1 MNPANLPFDSETM
14 LQGLRAWVEC
24 ESPTWDARAVDR
36 MLDLAAREMAI
47 MGATIE
53 RIAGRQGF
61 AGCVRARFP
70 HPKQGEPGIL
80 IAGHLDTVHP
90 VGTLE
95 KLAWRREG
103 NKCYGPGIFDM
114 KGGNYLTLEAIRQ
127 LARAAFTTPLPITVL
142 FTPDEEVGTP
152 STRDIIEAEAA
163 RNKYVLV
170 PEPGRPN
177 NGVVT
182 GRYAI
187 ARFNLEAIGKP
198 SHAGATLSSGRSAI
212 REMARQIITIDG
224 MTTEDCTFSVGIVH
238 GGQWVN
244 CVATTCTGEA
254 LSMAKRQA
262 DLDRGVERMLALSG
276 SSNDVTFKVTRGV
289 TRPVWEPDAGTMALY
304 EHARGDSEEHGR
316 RAPAWQRRW
325 RLRRQFYGRH
335 GHPHPGWLGCSWRRR
350 SYAQRT
356 YRGRQP
362 RRAWPFDGGL
372 AGDADVSGC
381 AAGRWLVA
389 ADSTTPSASLR
400 AQATSNPCRCI
411 TQHGLLLLRSQ

>member
-1 MNPANLPFDSETM
+1 MFHFTNRLPILLVRLASIATQPKYPAQKPKRIPMNPANLPFDSETM
-14 LQGLRAWVEC
+14 LQGLRTWVEC
-24 ESPTWDARAVDR
+24 ESPTWDAAAVER
-36 MLDLAAREMAI
+36 MLDIAARDMAI
-47 MGATIE
+47 MGASIE

-61 AGCVRARFP
+61 GGCVRARFP

-90 VGTLE
+90 IGTLE
-95 KLAWRREG
+95 KLKWRREG

-114 KGGNYLTLEAIRQ
+114 KGGSYLSLEAIRQ

-170 PEPGRPN
+170 PEPGRAN

-212 REMARQIITIDG
+212 REMARQII
-224 MTTEDCTFSVGIVH
+224 
-238 GGQWVN
+238 
-244 CVATTCTGEA
+244 ATTCTGEA

-276 SSNDVTFKVTRGV
+276 TANDVTFKVTRGV

-304 EHARGDSEEHGR
+304 EKARALAKAMGAELPHASAAGGSDANFTGAMGIPTLDGLGVRGADPHTLNEHIEVDSLAERGR
-316 RAPAWQRRW
+316 LTAGLLAT
-325 RLRRQFYGRH
+325 LE
-335 GHPHPGWLGCSWRRR
+335 RRR
-350 SYAQRT
+350 
-356 YRGRQP
+356 
-362 RRAWPFDGGL
+362 
-372 AGDADVSGC
+372 
-381 AAGRWLVA
+381 
-389 ADSTTPSASLR
+389 
-400 AQATSNPCRCI
+400 
-411 TQHGLLLLRSQ
+411 

>member
-1 MNPANLPFDSETM
+1 MNPTRLPFDADAM

-24 ESPTWDARAVDR
+24 ESPTWDASAVNR

-53 RIAGRQGF
+53 RISGRQGF
-61 AGCVRARFP
+61 GGCIRARFP
-70 HPKQGEPGIL
+70 HPKMGQPGIL

-90 VGTLE
+90 VGTLA
-95 KLAWRREG
+95 KLPFRREG
-103 NKCYGPGIFDM
+103 NIAYGPGIFDM
-114 KGGNYLTLEAIRQ
+114 KGGNYLSLEAIRQ
-127 LARAAFTTPLPITVL
+127 LTRAAIATPLPITVL

-152 STRDIIEAEAA
+152 STRDLIEAEAA
-163 RNKYVLV
+163 RNTYVLV

-187 ARFNLEAIGKP
+187 ARFNLEAVGKP

-212 REMARQIITIDG
+212 REMAKQIVAIDG

-262 DLDRGVERMLALSG
+262 DLDRGVEKMLALSG
-276 SSNDVTFKVTRGV
+276 THNDISFKVTRGV

-304 EHARGDSEEHGR
+304 ETARGVARMLDIDLTHGSAGGGSDGNFTGAMGIPTLDGLGVVGADAHTLNEHIEIDSL
-316 RAPAWQRRW
+316 A
-325 RLRRQFYGRH
+325 
-335 GHPHPGWLGCSWRRR
+335 
-350 SYAQRT
+350 T
-356 YRGRQP
+356 RGRLM
-362 RRAWPFDGGL
+362 A
-372 AGDADVSGC
+372 
-381 AAGRWLVA
+381 
-389 ADSTTPSASLR
+389 
-400 AQATSNPCRCI
+400 
-411 TQHGLLLLRSQ
+411 GLLATLD

>member
-1 MNPANLPFDSETM
+1 MNPANLPFDSEAM
-14 LQGLRAWVEC
+14 LAGLRTWVEC
-24 ESPTWDARAVDR
+24 ESPTWDA
-36 MLDLAAREMAI
+36 AARDMAI
-47 MGATIE
+47 MGASIE

-80 IAGHLDTVHP
+80 IAGHFDTVHP

-103 NKCYGPGIFDM
+103 NKCFGPGIFDM
-114 KGGNYLTLEAIRQ
+114 KGGSYLTLEAIRQ

-187 ARFNLEAIGKP
+187 ARFNLEAVGKP
-198 SHAGATLSSGRSAI
+198 SHAGATLSSGSSAI
-212 REMARQIITIDG
+212 REMARQILAIDG
-224 MTTEDCTFSVGIVH
+224 MTSEDCTFSVGIVH

-244 CVATTCTGEA
+244 CVSSSCRGEA

-262 DLDRGVERMLALSG
+262 DLDSGVERMLALSG
-276 SSNDVTFKVTRGV
+276 THAGVAFTVTRGD
-289 TRPVWEPDAGTMALY
+289 TRPVWEPNAATLDLY
-304 EHARGDSEEHGR
+304 ERAREIARQIGFDITHGSAGGGSDANFTGAMGIATLDGLGLRGADAHTLNEHIEIDSLVE
-316 RAPAWQRRW
+316 RA
-325 RLRRQFYGRH
+325 RLMG
-335 GHPHPGWLGCSWRRR
+335 
-350 SYAQRT
+350 
-356 YRGRQP
+356 
-362 RRAWPFDGGL
+362 
-372 AGDADVSGC
+372 
-381 AAGRWLVA
+381 
-389 ADSTTPSASLR
+389 
-400 AQATSNPCRCI
+400 
-411 TQHGLLLLRSQ
+411 

>member
-1 MNPANLPFDSETM
+1 LHDENIPFEIESVPMNPANLPFDSETM
-14 LQGLRAWVEC
+14 LLGLRAWVDC
-24 ESPTWDARAVDR
+24 ESPTWDAPAVNR
-36 MLDLAAREMAI
+36 MLDLAVREMAI
-47 MGATIE
+47 MGASIE

-61 AGCVRARFP
+61 GGCVRAKFP

-90 VGTLE
+90 IGTIE
-95 KLAWRREG
+95 KLKWRREG
-103 NKCYGPGIFDM
+103 NKCFGPGIFDM
-114 KGGNYLTLEAIRQ
+114 KGGNYLALEAIRQ
-127 LARAAFTTPLPITVL
+127 LARASLNTPLPVTVL

-152 STRDIIEAEAA
+152 SARDLIEAEAR

-187 ARFNLEAIGKP
+187 ARFNLEATGRP

-212 REMARQIITIDG
+212 REMARQILVIDS
-224 MTTEDCTFSVGIVH
+224 MTSDNCTFSVGIVH

-262 DLDRGVERMLALSG
+262 DLDRGVEQMLALSG
-276 SSNDVTFKVTRGV
+276 TSNDVTFKVTRGV

-304 EHARGDSEEHGR
+304 KKARSVAAAMGFDLPHGSAGGGSDANFTGAMGIPTLDGLGVRGADAHTLNEHIEVDSLAE
-316 RAPAWQRRW
+316 
-325 RLRRQFYGRH
+325 
-335 GHPHPGWLGCSWRRR
+335 
-350 SYAQRT
+350 
-356 YRGRQP
+356 RGRLM
-362 RRAWPFDGGL
+362 A
-372 AGDADVSGC
+372 
-381 AAGRWLVA
+381 
-389 ADSTTPSASLR
+389 
-400 AQATSNPCRCI
+400 
-411 TQHGLLLLRSQ
+411 GLLATLA

>member
-1 MNPANLPFDSETM
+1 MDIRKLPFDADAM
-14 LQGLRAWVEC
+14 LAGLKPWVEC
-24 ESPTWDARAVDR
+24 ESPTFDAARVNA
-36 MLDLAAREMAI
+36 MLDIVARDCALSGAAVERVPGR
-47 MGATIE
+47 MGF
-53 RIAGRQGF
+53 GD
-61 AGCVRARFP
+61 CVRATFSFGHEP
-70 HPKQGEPGIL
+70 GPGIL
-80 IAGHLDTVHP
+80 IMGHFDTVHP
-90 VGTLE
+90 VGTLANG
-95 KLAWRREG
+95 LAWRRDGER
-103 NKCYGPGIFDM
+103 CYGPGIFDM
-114 KGGNYLTLEAIRQ
+114 KGGNYLSIEAIRQ
-127 LARAAFTTPLPITVL
+127 LARASFTTPLPITVL

-187 ARFNLEAIGKP
+187 ARFNLEATGKP

-212 REMARQIITIDG
+212 REMARQIIAIDG

-276 SSNDVTFKVTRGV
+276 TANDVTFKVTRGV

-304 EHARGDSEEHGR
+304 EKAKGLAAAMGLDLPHGSAGGGSDGNFTGAMGIPTLDGLGVRGADAHTLNEHIEIESL
-316 RAPAWQRRW
+316 AE
-325 RLRRQFYGRH
+325 
-335 GHPHPGWLGCSWRRR
+335 
-350 SYAQRT
+350 
-356 YRGRQP
+356 RGRLM
-362 RRAWPFDGGL
+362 AALL
-372 AGDADVSGC
+372 ATLD
-381 AAGRWLVA
+381 
-389 ADSTTPSASLR
+389 
-400 AQATSNPCRCI
+400 
-411 TQHGLLLLRSQ
+411 